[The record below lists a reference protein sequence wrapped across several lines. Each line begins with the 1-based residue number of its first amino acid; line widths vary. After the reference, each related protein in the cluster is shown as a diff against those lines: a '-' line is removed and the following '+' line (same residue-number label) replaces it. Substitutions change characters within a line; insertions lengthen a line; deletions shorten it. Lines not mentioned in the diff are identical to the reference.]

1 MVFPAIDTIAEVVG
15 TIAASCVGATARK
28 TTGKEKKAPRFINLR
43 QWKYDGQNT
52 TLADETLM

>member
-1 MVFPAIDTIAEVVG
+1 V
-15 TIAASCVGATARK
+15 ASCVGATARK